1 MTSFRMTGDE
11 GDLGLFSCGAES
23 VIDGLEVWIAARG
36 GKGGH
41 GEGAAQLRASA
52 ADMAGAGLLAA
63 IAGDGGEA
71 GDHGGLLVRER
82 ADFGKADDQGDSR
95 RGPDPRD
102 RGQDGEP
109 PGQARIG
116 GDEAFDLRLEMG
128 ERGLDS
134 ADLALDLGDRHGDGG
149 FAELVEER
157 GAGGDGRVPAAQHV
171 PQGLHECAG
180 RGGRAW
186 LHALAEDGQ
195 HPSVDAVGLGQGA
208 GGLGEQARAQ
218 RIDDSD
224 SEALRN
230 EAAMGGAVELSGRLH
245 DHKRHLVAF
254 KGTLQAPEAVS
265 VVGDGELRPER
276 VEVDVESGFTDVDTD
291 VDLGCASFGQNLALH
306 AGLAPHH
313 LFRTSAKGGR
323 IHLIRG
329 SQEPREP
336 RSRPPDPAGGRPPR
350 VSPHLNPI
358 RAAITMQGSHPE
370 AEVRLARKPSPKSSP
385 VERGRASLADR
396 IMD

>member
-1 MTSFRMTGDE
+1 MERARR
-11 GDLGLFSCGAES
+11 SCGRPPRIWRAPACSPLSQAMGARPAIMAACLSES
-23 VIDGLEVWIAARG
+23 EPISARPTIRATAVVVPIPGIEVRTASRRARLG
-36 GKGGH
+36 
-41 GEGAAQLRASA
+41 SA
-52 ADMAGAGLLAA
+52 AMRRSISASRLASEVSTARIWRLISA
-63 IAGDGGEA
+63 IATGTEA
-71 GDHGGLLVRER
+71 SPSWLRSAVR
-82 ADFGKADDQGDSR
+82 A
-95 RGPDPRD
+95 
-102 RGQDGEP
+102 
-109 PGQARIG
+109 
-116 GDEAFDLRLEMG
+116 
-128 ERGLDS
+128 
-134 ADLALDLGDRHGDGG
+134 
-149 FAELVEER
+149 
-157 GAGGDGRVPAAQHV
+157 GDGRVPAAQHV
-171 PQGLHECAG
+171 PQGLPECAG

-186 LHALAEDGQ
+186 LHALAADGQ
-195 HPSVDAVGLGQGA
+195 PPSVDAVGLGQGA

-245 DHKRHLVAF
+245 NHKRHLMAF
-254 KGTLQAPEAVS
+254 KGTLQAPEAGS

-276 VEVDVESGFTDVDTD
+276 VEVDVESSFTDVDTD

-336 RSRPPDPAGGRPPR
+336 RSRPARPAGGGRPPR

-358 RAAITMQGSHPE
+358 RAAITMQG
-370 AEVRLARKPSPKSSP
+370 
-385 VERGRASLADR
+385 RGRGGDCAGPGQVELSRKVLDSGAMAALTYDKKSIR
-396 IMD
+396 GALDG